1 MTSGNHEYRMQ
12 RGRILKMLYRMY
24 EQSMSIENISLA
36 LHHIGIPA
44 PVGVVKGHITYLE
57 DRGFLMEEEI
67 KSRIGDVIKWRLT
80 PVGVDLVEKN
90 VSDDGIELGV

>member
-36 LHHIGIPA
+36 LNHIGIPA
-44 PVGVVKGHITYLE
+44 PSGVVKGHITYLK
-57 DRGFLMEEEI
+57 DRALLTEEEI

-80 PVGVDLVEKN
+80 PAGVDFVEKDA
-90 VSDDGIELGV
+90 SDDGIELGV